1 MRSDSMS
8 TERPGH
14 LMSRMCPVDWG
25 EFTVD
30 VAAPQDASAFLRL
43 RDEAAGWLSS
53 RGIDQWRPGDFAPSW
68 LDTLIAEK
76 RVFLLRHGE
85 ELAATVTVLW
95 DDPFVWGEQEVEAG
109 YIHNLIVARSFAGQ
123 GLGRRLL
130 QWAEDHVAVSGRSLA
145 RLDCVV
151 SNGEL
156 RHLYESAGY
165 HWVRDGEFLAEFGLR
180 PTALYEKTLR
190 ASHRHTAVPWSP
202 EHLDD
207 DH

>member
-1 MRSDSMS
+1 
-8 TERPGH
+8 
-14 LMSRMCPVDWG
+14 
-25 EFTVD
+25 
-30 VAAPQDASAFLRL
+30 VA
-43 RDEAAGWLSS
+43 
-53 RGIDQWRPGDFAPSW
+53 
-68 LDTLIAEK
+68 
-76 RVFLLRHGE
+76 
-85 ELAATVTVLW
+85 
-95 DDPFVWGEQEVEAG
+95 AG

-130 QWAEDHVAVSGRSLA
+130 QWAEDHVAASGRSLA

-165 HWVRDGEFLAEFGLR
+165 HWVSDREFPAESGLR

-190 ASHRHTAVPWSP
+190 AAHRYLAVPRSP
-202 EHLDD
+202 QHLDD